1 MPNSVP
7 QKLNKP
13 VNLTAKSKKQEMQ
26 DYPEYY
32 YKEIVKF
39 IQNSNN
45 WIL

>member
-13 VNLTAKSKKQEMQ
+13 SQVYKQSKKQTMQ

-39 IQNSNN
+39 VEDSRN
-45 WIL
+45 WIH

>member
-13 VNLTAKSKKQEMQ
+13 TQVYKQSKKQEMQ